1 MKLQFTVGQLA
12 LINITICTAIVAFAV
27 VVVAASFRFINQAN
41 STQKYLTDTNGIWL
55 DASSLN
61 DCSVLRSFT
70 LHQMRSLQPQQQQ
83 QQQQWEHVQQQQQL
97 KQRATT

>member
-12 LINITICTAIVAFAV
+12 LINITICTAIVAVVA
-27 VVVAASFRFINQAN
+27 VVVAASFRFINQAK
-41 STQKYLTDTNGIWL
+41 STQKYLTDTNGIWR

-70 LHQMRSLQPQQQQ
+70 LHQMRSLQPQQQHKQ
-83 QQQQWEHVQQQQQL
+83 QCEHEQQQQQL

>member
-12 LINITICTAIVAFAV
+12 LINITICTAIVA

-41 STQKYLTDTNGIWL
+41 STQKYLTDTNGIWR

-83 QQQQWEHVQQQQQL
+83 WEHEQQQQL

>member
-12 LINITICTAIVAFAV
+12 LINITICTAIVAVA

-41 STQKYLTDTNGIWL
+41 STQKYLTDTNGIWR

-70 LHQMRSLQPQQQQ
+70 LHQMRSLQPQQQHKQ
-83 QQQQWEHVQQQQQL
+83 QCEHEQQQL

>member
-12 LINITICTAIVAFAV
+12 LINITICTAIVA

-41 STQKYLTDTNGIWL
+41 NTQKYLTDTNGIWR
-55 DASSLN
+55 DASPLN

-70 LHQMRSLQPQQQQ
+70 LHQMRSLQPQQQYKQQCEHEQ
-83 QQQQWEHVQQQQQL
+83 QQEQQL

>member
-12 LINITICTAIVAFAV
+12 LINITICTAIVA

-41 STQKYLTDTNGIWL
+41 STQKYLTDTNGIWR

-83 QQQQWEHVQQQQQL
+83 QQQQWEHEQQQQL

>member
-12 LINITICTAIVAFAV
+12 LINITICTAIVAALA

-41 STQKYLTDTNGIWL
+41 STQKYLTDTNGIWR

-83 QQQQWEHVQQQQQL
+83 WEHEQQQQQL